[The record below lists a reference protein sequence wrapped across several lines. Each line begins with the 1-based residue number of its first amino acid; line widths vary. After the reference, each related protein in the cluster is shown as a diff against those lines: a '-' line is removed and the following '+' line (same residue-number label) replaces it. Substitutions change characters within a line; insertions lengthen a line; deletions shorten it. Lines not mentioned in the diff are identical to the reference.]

1 MCGLGS
7 AWRNRRYH
15 AGWNKGCLF
24 NRVNCMN
31 QTPPTT
37 KLDGTSP
44 EKKKQTIIR
53 FRHSSK
59 IEPCNL
65 KSDANKILQS
75 GWGIFLVVSLLVSVA
90 MDLANPGIAR
100 PDGGRF
106 NLFGNGSAILG
117 WLIVISIFIL
127 PTYLLRAFGK
137 APINRWFA
145 AFLCFVG
152 FFMWTGLHAA
162 TESSNA
168 PRFNFTMWGCL
179 VLAWR
184 LLTIPRIEIS
194 DDQGDMLVEPN
205 DSSLTNCETLADS
218 IDGRSEKNTTEVSQN
233 LSHPETLEISSHKKE
248 WIIGGLLIVL
258 LSFGVHGFVEDES
271 PNLSWS
277 FISCGIWASLA
288 YLAPDKWFHFPRLQ
302 VNWKKVRVWAG
313 YALLVTAIIAGLVLL
328 MKALERSAEKSISHS
343 TASDF
348 PEHADKK
355 PAGWLV
361 VKIEGRDYVTV
372 ESISRFYKFAS
383 SSIEGSDVYLRS
395 NNLIL
400 KATIGSQEILINNIK
415 IFLSNPVIKPDGRAL
430 FSRLDLCKTIDP
442 VLRPTYITDYQA
454 FDTVI
459 LDPAHGGEDEGITGE
474 FGKAK
479 DMTLRLAEA
488 LRTELIERSFKV
500 VLTRSADTSLSDDER
515 IKIANDTPHSIFIS
529 LRFNSGDSQTSG
541 IETFALTPQGSSNSF
556 EYEDGYNPNG
566 LPGNAHDSSNIG
578 LATAVHAMV
587 ISRYKFVDRGIRRS
601 QPRVL
606 AGCRHPGILFN
617 GGFITHPEEGRLI
630 ASDTYRQSVS
640 SAIADAIVNFRTA
653 LRAAA
658 TTSK

>member
-1 MCGLGS
+1 
-7 AWRNRRYH
+7 
-15 AGWNKGCLF
+15 
-24 NRVNCMN
+24 MN
-31 QTPPTT
+31 QIPPAT
-37 KLDGTSP
+37 KLDEASP

-75 GWGIFLVVSLLVSVA
+75 GWGIFLVVSLLVSIA

-162 TESSNA
+162 TESNNA

-184 LLTIPRIEIS
+184 LLTRPRIAIG
-194 DDQGDMLVEPN
+194 DDQGVKPAEPDDASITN
-205 DSSLTNCETLADS
+205 KETQTDSMG
-218 IDGRSEKNTTEVSQN
+218 GRCEKNTTEVSQN
-233 LSHPETLEISSHKKE
+233 LSHPETLEISSHKKG
-248 WIIGGLLIVL
+248 WIIGGLLIIL

-288 YLAPDKWFHFPRLQ
+288 YLAPDKWFRFPRLH
-302 VNWKKVRVWAG
+302 VNWKITRLWVG
-313 YALLVTAIIAGLVLL
+313 YTLLITTVIAGLALL
-328 MKALERSAEKSISHS
+328 MKALERSVEKSVSLS
-343 TASDF
+343 TPSDF
-348 PEHADKK
+348 PTRADVN
-355 PAGWLV
+355 PVGWFV
-361 VKIEGRDYVTV
+361 VKIEGRDYVTAD
-372 ESISRFYKFAS
+372 SISNFYRFTS

-400 KATIGSQEILINNIK
+400 KATIGSREILINNIK
-415 IFLSNPVIKPDGRAL
+415 IFLSNPIIKSDGRAL
-430 FSRLDLCKTIDP
+430 FSRLDLCKTIEP
-442 VLRPTYITDYQA
+442 VLRPTYINDYEA
-454 FDTVI
+454 FDTVV
-459 LDPAHGGEDEGITGE
+459 LDPAHGGEDEGSTGE

-479 DMTLRLAEA
+479 DMTLRLAET
-488 LRTELIERSFKV
+488 LRTVLIERSFKV

-529 LRFNSGDSQTSG
+529 LRFNSGDKQTSG

-556 EYEDGYNPNG
+556 EYEGGYNANG
-566 LPGNAHDSSNIG
+566 LAGNAHDSGNIA
-578 LATAVHAMV
+578 LATAVHAIV
-587 ISRYKFVDRGIRRS
+587 ISRFKFVDRGINRS
-601 QPRVL
+601 QSRVL
-606 AGCRHPGILFN
+606 ASCRHPGIVFN

-630 ASDTYRQSVS
+630 ASDTYRHSVS
-640 SAIADAIVNFRTA
+640 LAIADAIVNFRTA
-653 LRAAA
+653 LRGAA